1 MVVVKWSA
9 YLPST
14 LAIQVRILL
23 TATVFSVKIVFEK
36 NRNKQKETGLAFFKT
51 KTKREVRFGP
61 FFNKKKVSE
70 YSLVQNIISH
80 TFVSV
85 VHQNGNFSLEET
97 RRRRHNIIN
106 FNSSSFALVYDL
118 LFSVCTRHESV

>member
-1 MVVVKWSA
+1 MGRGGGQVVSILA
-9 YLPST
+9 FYSGDPS
-14 LAIQVRILL
+14 
-23 TATVFSVKIVFEK
+23 SYPVKIVFEK

-51 KTKREVRFGP
+51 KTKREVRFGS
-61 FFNKKKVSE
+61 FLKKKVSE